1 MTLSELITIEGL
13 QDSFELS
20 DAALLRRQLLGE
32 PGVRTLERLD
42 GLLSAYTREDPEVD
56 EALAAV
62 LNSFTRGD
70 GKGDGFLLSGPA
82 GAGKSHLLGTLL
94 LLAGSDHARKRLA
107 RRKTEFADTLKV
119 LHESPPLLVVPLPLE
134 EHSGRDELLED
145 IIFERTEWE
154 LRRQPYEV
162 VVPLSQ
168 HSYALELIERH
179 VVPRFEQE
187 LDAYTAER
195 SSRDGSWQALC
206 ERDEETAVRI
216 GHQFA
221 QSINYPLDFRQSR
234 VERMARLLEIVDG
247 ERISGVLYLI
257 DDLGDFLASVDAKA
271 MQGDL
276 VFLEFLAHRAKI
288 APLWTVANLEV
299 PLREI
304 PGIEAPLARR
314 ISDLYRGRLALSSA
328 HMRWVV
334 ADSVRPASDAA
345 CGEALD
351 EMVRAHERAFGDRA
365 AEAEQLVA
373 SFPLHP
379 LAARCAEEI
388 SSRALGRADGLLSV
402 LRGAADVGMLEER
415 THLQPLS
422 VIDVF
427 DLLRPQ
433 LRSNP
438 DAAPYLGQALEY
450 YEEHASEVYPANPDL
465 LRLVVRALIAL
476 RLANIWPEETELRQA
491 VGLDTEGN
499 PMAEAAELHDVLEAA
514 RLHGRFLEVR
524 RGREEAEDVYYVEVH
539 TPLGDTLRERLSLA
553 REGIGRDDPRLMQA
567 AIAWSRG
574 ALPLPELSEEALLE
588 VHWRNTARAVT
599 GSLGSVQAL
608 DQLEID
614 RRVQE
619 LSDPANIAS
628 VHLHVATLLSAD
640 QQRARWREITDGTLA
655 GRWSASILC
664 WLPRPLHERELDV
677 LRDCAACRLLLSQR
691 EKFEHERGL
700 AGRLEEEEA
709 RLGAQVREVVRGAYY
724 EGAVLAAFGEAIS
737 STELSGMEGD
747 WRSTINAVAGWALD
761 RVFPEFVKIAPRQF
775 LAEREQIDLL
785 IDRFV
790 RPGSAYPEPDSRLAT
805 LIQAFMMP
813 LGVARRDD
821 QGFVLDIGRSTAA
834 GEVMQR
840 IRARDQTPETQR
852 GRPLICADLAE
863 HLLKSELGL
872 PPELFELLIA
882 SLIRSGHLMALDDAG
897 TPVQLADLPTPIARS
912 LRQVA
917 RPALLSY
924 EQWQMLSR
932 LTRIV
937 FDQAI
942 ANPDHAAQAIVW
954 EALIEARREWLDRV
968 EKLREGVDQLRN
980 RLDQPK
986 PAWRETFGALQH
998 VERFFQFIDPSRYPA
1013 EGLSALLE
1021 GAEPYLDSTNGVSK
1035 LRDLLRVVELLEH
1048 FVEQVGPQIVSLRS
1062 YLTDE
1067 DLWLPEDSD
1076 MVDLR
1081 ERLMDLIRS
1090 GEQAV
1095 GEEQTLVRLAQV
1107 FFARYKRRYSAWH
1120 NAVYRASEFEPYN
1133 TLRAS
1138 PEMRVLS
1145 ALDRLDLE
1153 VEHDLGAVNEQIE
1166 RELARR
1172 CREMSLSQ
1180 ELERAP
1186 VCPSC
1191 GLRLG
1196 EEINLRP
1203 AEEIGELA
1211 RRGVEEHIRALGTSA
1226 NQQALAEYIRGLPH
1240 RGETVRKLAQLVRL
1254 PESEDVGARSLMP
1267 LLGDDVLTHLQ
1278 RALSGQNVR
1287 SRSLSELRRQ
1297 LSGHTLTRDE
1307 AMETVR
1313 RWIEANGDIEDDDL
1327 IHIEP

>member
-1 MTLSELITIEGL
+1 MTLSELITITGL

-32 PGVRTLERLD
+32 PGPVTIDRLEAT
-42 GLLSAYTREDPEVD
+42 LSAYTRDDPEIE
-56 EALAAV
+56 EALSELLDSLA
-62 LNSFTRGD
+62 RGD
-70 GKGDGFLLSGPA
+70 GKGDGFLISGPA
-82 GAGKSHLLGTLL
+82 GAGKTHLLGTLL
-94 LLAGSDHARKRLA
+94 LLAGSESARKRLA
-107 RRKTEFADTLKV
+107 RQKTQFADDLRV
-119 LHESPPLLVVPLPLE
+119 LHESAPLLVVPLPLE

-154 LRRQPYEV
+154 LRRQPYEI

-179 VVPRFEQE
+179 VVPRFEEE
-187 LDAYTAER
+187 LDAYTADR
-195 SSRDGSWQALC
+195 SARDESWQGLC
-206 ERDEETAVRI
+206 DRDEEAAVRI

-221 QSINYPLDFRQSR
+221 QSMNYPLDFRQSR

-247 ERISGVLYLI
+247 ERLSGVLYLI

-276 VFLEFLAHRAKI
+276 VFLEFLAHRGKI
-288 APLWTVANLEV
+288 APIWTVANLEV

-314 ISDLYRGRLALSSA
+314 ISDLYRGGLALSST

-334 ADSVRPASDAA
+334 ADAVRPASDAA

-351 EMVRAHERAFGDRA
+351 EMVQAHEEAFGDA
-365 AEAEQLVA
+365 VEAEQLVA

-388 SSRALGRADGLLSV
+388 GTRALGRADGLLSV
-402 LRGAADVGMLEER
+402 LRDADEAGMLEER

-422 VIDVF
+422 PADVF

-450 YEEHASEVYPANPDL
+450 YEAHGSEVYPADPEL
-465 LRLVVRALIAL
+465 LRRVIRVLIAL
-476 RLANIWPEETELRQA
+476 RLANIWPGEGEVRQA
-491 VGLDTEGN
+491 LGMDPEGA
-499 PMAEAAELHDVLEAA
+499 PLVSRSELHDVLEAA
-514 RLHGRFLEVR
+514 RLHGRFVEAR

-539 TPLGDTLRERLSLA
+539 TPIGDTLRERLSLA

-567 AIAWSRG
+567 AIAH
-574 ALPLPELSEEALLE
+574 AATAMPLETLADEALLE
-588 VHWRNTARAVT
+588 IHWRNTGRAISA
-599 GSLGSVQAL
+599 SLGSVQAL

-619 LSDPANIAS
+619 LTDPANIAS
-628 VHLHVATLLSAD
+628 VHLHVATLQSAE
-640 QQRARWREITDGTLA
+640 QQRARWQEITDGTLA

-664 WLPRPLHERELDV
+664 WLPRQLHERELDV
-677 LRDCAACRLLLSQR
+677 LRDCAACRLLLSQPQSL
-691 EKFEHERGL
+691 EHERGL

-709 RLGAQVREVVRGAYY
+709 RLGAQVREVVRAAYY
-724 EGAVLAAFGEAIS
+724 EGAVLAAFGEAVPAG
-737 STELSGMEGD
+737 ELSAMEGD
-747 WRSTINAVAGWALD
+747 WRSAINAIGGWALD
-761 RVFPEFVKIAPRQF
+761 RVFPEFAKIAPRQF

-790 RPGSAYPEPDSRLAT
+790 RPGSASPDPDSRLAT
-805 LIQAFMMP
+805 LIASFMIP

-821 QGFVLDIGRSTAA
+821 DRFVLDIGRSTAA
-834 GEVMQR
+834 DEVMQR
-840 IRARDQTPETQR
+840 IRARDQTPETER
-852 GRPLICADLAE
+852 GRPLVCADLAE

-872 PPELFELLIA
+872 PPEIFELLIA
-882 SLIRSGHLMALDDAG
+882 SLIRRGYLMALDDHG
-897 TPVQLADLPTPIARS
+897 TPVQLADIPSPIARN
-912 LRQVA
+912 LQQVA

-932 LTRIV
+932 LTRII

-942 ANPDHAAQAIVW
+942 ANPDHAAQALVW
-954 EALIEARREWLDRV
+954 EALVETREEWLERIEA
-968 EKLREGVDQLRN
+968 LREDVEDLRN

-986 PAWRETFGALQH
+986 HAWRETSAALSH
-998 VERFFQFIDPSRYPA
+998 VERFFNLIEPSQYAA
-1013 EGLSALLE
+1013 EGLDSLLNK
-1021 GAEPYLDSTNGVSK
+1021 AEPFLDSSNGVSK

-1048 FVEQVGPQIVSLRS
+1048 FVEQVGPQLATLRR

-1067 DLWLPEDSD
+1067 DLWLPDDSD
-1076 MVDLR
+1076 LVELR
-1081 ERLMDLIRS
+1081 ERLMELIRS
-1090 GEQAV
+1090 GEEAV
-1095 GEEQTLVRLAQV
+1095 GEEQTVVRLAQI
-1107 FFARYKRRYSAWH
+1107 FFARYKRSYSAWH

-1133 TLRAS
+1133 TLRAT

-1145 ALDRLDLE
+1145 AFDRLDLD
-1153 VEHDLGAVNEQIE
+1153 VEHDLSAVNEQIE
-1166 RELARR
+1166 REIAKR

-1180 ELERAP
+1180 ALERSP
-1186 VCPSC
+1186 VCPAC

-1203 AEEIGELA
+1203 PEEIAEFA
-1211 RRGVEEHIRALGTSA
+1211 ERGVQEYVALLRSSA
-1226 NQQALAEYIRGLPH
+1226 NQQALAEYIRSLPH

-1254 PESEDVGARSLMP
+1254 SDDFGARSLMP

-1287 SRSLSELRRQ
+1287 SRSLGQLRRE
-1297 LSGHTLTRDE
+1297 LSGRTLTRDE
-1307 AMETVR
+1307 A
-1313 RWIEANGDIEDDDL
+1313 IEAMREWLDGNGDIDDDDL